1 MKRIILLDAA
11 RGVAI
16 ILVLIFH
23 IFPELLPSGYIGVD
37 CFFVL
42 AGFLAVESLK
52 KRSASFRGVLS
63 YPIARFKRLA
73 PAALITMG
81 I

>member
-16 ILVLIFH
+16 ILVLVFH
-23 IFPELLPSGYIGVD
+23 LFSELLPSGYIGVD

-42 AGFLAVESLK
+42 AGFLAIESLK
-52 KRSASFRGVLS
+52 KRSTSLNGVLS
-63 YPIARFKRLA
+63 YPIA
-73 PAALITMG
+73 
-81 I
+81 